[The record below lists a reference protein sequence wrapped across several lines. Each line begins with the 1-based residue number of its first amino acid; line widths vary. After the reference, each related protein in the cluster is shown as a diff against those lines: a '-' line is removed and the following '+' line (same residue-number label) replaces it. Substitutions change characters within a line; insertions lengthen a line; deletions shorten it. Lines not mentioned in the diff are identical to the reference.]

1 MQGLCSTLV
10 AVIAR
15 ASKLYRSG
23 IAENEAGSPMYVNLM
38 FVIGQFLSLSSGLW
52 QIVFSTDVVLEHATV
67 PVGQN
72 PCTLGLS
79 VSAKGTPPS
88 LPQM

>member
-10 AVIAR
+10 DVIAR
-15 ASKLYRSG
+15 PSYYSRSG
-23 IAENEAGSPMYVNLM
+23 IAENEAGSPMYVNLI

-52 QIVFSTDVVLEHATV
+52 QTVFSTDVLLEQGTV

-72 PCTLGLS
+72 PYTLGLR
-79 VSAKGTPPS
+79 VSANATPPS
-88 LPQM
+88 LPHM